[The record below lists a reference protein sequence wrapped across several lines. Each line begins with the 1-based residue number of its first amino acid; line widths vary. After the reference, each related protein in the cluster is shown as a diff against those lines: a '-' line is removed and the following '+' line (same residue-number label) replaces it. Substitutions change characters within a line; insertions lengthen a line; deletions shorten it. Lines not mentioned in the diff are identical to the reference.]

1 MKTSEVMSRDIA
13 TISASANLA
22 EAATVMR
29 RRNIGFL
36 PVLEEGKVVGVL
48 TDRDIVIRSTCE
60 ERSPLSSKVYD
71 VMTPTAIW
79 CYEDEMLTDAAQLLA
94 GHHIRRLLVFDLH
107 KKLVG
112 LLSLDDL
119 AARMSSDRLLGNVL
133 RRVTAAPVSED
144 DQTFERVGRTRLWRR
159 DKICFRWRQNHW
171 RTPSACT
178 LYIRAKC
185 RSCRSVRSATP
196 VTSPFG
202 IRRE

>member
-1 MKTSEVMSRDIA
+1 MAAARFDEAGDATRRTRLATERTYLAWWRTGLTCLAVGFGAGRLVPDLSQGTNWPFEV
-13 TISASANLA
+13 
-22 EAATVMR
+22 
-29 RRNIGFL
+29 IGVAFAL
-36 PVLEEGKVVGVL
+36 VGVGFIVYGYVRQKQVEEGKVVGVL
-48 TDRDIVIRSTCE
+48 TDRDIVSRSTCE

-133 RRVTAAPVSED
+133 RRVTAAPVSEN
-144 DQTFERVGRTRLWRR
+144 DQTFERVGRT
-159 DKICFRWRQNHW
+159 
-171 RTPSACT
+171 
-178 LYIRAKC
+178 
-185 RSCRSVRSATP
+185 
-196 VTSPFG
+196 
-202 IRRE
+202 